1 MKAKSKHKTN
11 RKGGKAITPTT
22 PPETPRR
29 APIVAVSRE
38 SRMIDTASLIAAPW
52 NPRPTITPESV
63 ADLAASI
70 TTVGIIEP
78 LVVMTGAAPGKYI
91 IIAGHR
97 RLEAARVAGLAAV
110 PCDILAGID
119 EPSAR
124 RMTFIENLQRQ
135 DADPLLES
143 KLVDQLIKDGMTA
156 EEIAAE
162 TGRGAKWVA
171 RRKRLSCLSGKWR
184 KFVELGLPFTTDAL
198 EHIAAHPVEMQDRIG
213 DNYGLKY
220 MKQIAMRGAIRWS
233 ELETVFAR
241 QSLSLKG
248 AAFDCTACR
257 TCPNNSATTPDL
269 FDFAGGRVP
278 ALGSCLDQG
287 CYWRKVSARHKT
299 LLEDARCAGL
309 KVVTL
314 KHSYD
319 IPYDVKDEFFPG
331 ARIVYTAADY
341 DGHPVIKYGKKESN
355 NQLSATQAHAPT
367 AKELAER
374 KEKRE
379 RNKAIRKLAEWCAQ
393 GEPGEPCNLAAH
405 IRDWCSDLNGIKPAA
420 AFAVNA
426 AFLFVRWSSY
436 DFVGTDSTTRD
447 VARSALFGNLVIPSQ
462 WPNQVSAKIIESL
475 NPSSNDWVAKNDAL
489 LVLRMLGD
497 RAAELLGADV
507 VSAILPKDAD
517 AASFRNPP
525 IKWRGGDDKEKENAE

>member
-1 MKAKSKHKTN
+1 MKAKSKHKTS
-11 RKGGKAITPTT
+11 RKGGEAITTT

-29 APIVAVSRE
+29 APIVAASRE
-38 SRMIDTASLIAAPW
+38 SRMIDTANLVAAPW

-143 KLVDQLIKDGMTA
+143 KLVDQLMRDGMSA

-171 RRKRLSCLSGKWR
+171 RRKRLSCLSKEWR
-184 KFVELGLPFTTDAL
+184 KFVERGILFTTDAL
-198 EHIAAHPVEMQDRIG
+198 EHIAAHPVEMQDRIAKNTG
-213 DNYGLKY
+213 LNYV
-220 MKQIAMRGAIRWS
+220 KQRAEMGAVRWADFS
-233 ELETVFAR
+233 GAFAR
-241 QSLSLKG
+241 QSLELKG
-248 AAFDCTACR
+248 ASFDCTACR
-257 TCPNNSATTPDL
+257 VCPNNSATTPDL
-269 FDFAGGRVP
+269 FDFAGGKVP
-278 ALGSCLDQG
+278 TLGNCLDAN
-287 CYWRKVSARHKT
+287 CYWRKVTARQKKLVDDARH
-299 LLEDARCAGL
+299 AGL
-309 KVVTL
+309 QVVTL

-319 IPYDVKDEFFPG
+319 IPYGTKDECFPG
-331 ARIVYTAADY
+331 AKIVYTATDY
-341 DGHPVIKYGKKESN
+341 DGHPVIKYGRKESSK
-355 NQLSATQAHAPT
+355 QLSPNSARPLT

-379 RNKAIRKLAEWCAQ
+379 RNKAIRKLAEWCAG
-393 GEPGEPCNLAAH
+393 GEPGEPCNLAK
-405 IRDWCSDLNGIKPAA
+405 RLGDWCSDLNGIKLAA
-420 AFAVNA
+420 AFAVNN
-426 AFLFVRWSSY
+426 AFKFVRWSSCR
-436 DFVGTDSTTRD
+436 FIGTDTNTED
-447 VARSALFGNLVIPSQ
+447 VARGAFFGNVIIPPQ
-462 WPNQVSAKIIESL
+462 WPNQVAAKIIESL
-475 NPSSNDWVAKNDAL
+475 NPSGSNEWVAMRDAL
-489 LVLRMLGD
+489 LVLRMLGTE
-497 RAAELLGADV
+497 AIELLGADV
-507 VSAILPKDAD
+507 VAAILPDDSNEEFK
-517 AASFRNPP
+517 NPP
-525 IKWRGGDDKEKENAE
+525 IKWLGAATDGEDAK

>member
-1 MKAKSKHKTN
+1 MKAKIKKRQT
-11 RKGGKAITPTT
+11 GKAAKASAPTT
-22 PPETPRR
+22 PPETHTLP
-29 APIVAVSRE
+29 PVVAASRKGC
-38 SRMIDTASLIAAPW
+38 AIATSDLLNAPW
-52 NPRPTITPESV
+52 NPRPKITPESV

-70 TTVGIIEP
+70 RTVGIIEP
-78 LVVMTGAAPGKYI
+78 LVVMAGGTPGKYI

-97 RLEAARVAGLAAV
+97 RLEAARAVGLDSV
-110 PCDILAGID
+110 PCDVLTGID
-119 EPSAR
+119 ETQAR

-143 KLVDQLIKDGMTA
+143 GLVDQLIKDGMTA

-184 KFVELGLPFTTDAL
+184 KFVELGVPFTTDAL
-198 EHIAAHPVEMQDRIG
+198 EHIAAHPVEMQDRIA

-220 MKQIAMRGAIRWS
+220 MKQLAMCGAIRWS
-233 ELETVFAR
+233 ALERAFAR

-257 TCPNNSATTPDL
+257 VCPNNSATTPDL

-287 CYWRKVSARHKT
+287 CYWRKVSSRHKT

-309 KVVTL
+309 QVVTL

-319 IPYDVKDEFFPG
+319 IPYDTKDEHFPG
-331 ARIVYTAADY
+331 AKIVYTATDY
-341 DGHPVIKYGKKESN
+341 DGHPVIKYGRKESSGQVSPN
-355 NQLSATQAHAPT
+355 SARPLTG
-367 AKELAER
+367 KEIAER

-393 GEPGEPCNLAAH
+393 GEPGEPCNLAVH

-426 AFLFVRWSSY
+426 AFLFVRWSSCE
-436 DFVGTDSTTRD
+436 FVGTDSDTRD

-462 WPNQVSAKIIESL
+462 WPNQVAAKIIESL

-489 LVLRMLGD
+489 LVLRMLGA
-497 RAAELLGADV
+497 RAGELLGADV

-517 AASFRNPP
+517 AALFRNPP